1 LLQLL
6 LLMLAFVQE
15 PELLEML
22 YVTQQLHQEA
32 ASTSC

>member
-1 LLQLL
+1 MPLL
-6 LLMLAFVQE
+6 LVLLDPLQE

-32 ASTSC
+32 ANLALL